1 MELQNTSPN
10 LTSRESVQRKI
21 ANALDY
27 LRENYNI
34 VDKSVREG
42 DATTMD
48 IARSFTGDVKSDKL
62 SENIGLLDFSPF
74 GTYFAAE
81 EGQDAIN
88 KAEPNAFKRQ
98 MALLNYLRQPLQTI
112 IDRPDIGLPA
122 TDIALGGIEAIPF
135 GYVVTKPIK
144 GFFKSLKAKA
154 TEPSK
159 DVGMITQQTS
169 LPTSGD
175 VSTTTVPVKNEEINQ
190 SRRNFI
196 KDTGTVGT
204 VGALG
209 LLGTQVPDAIKMVE
223 KAIEL
228 TNKFNAGIGDASL
241 LFYKYNLYKELG
253 DTKNALL
260 NYELHNELKDTLEKL
275 SAGQEIVKIQYNQ
288 EYEIKKQLDSLKHL
302 DEIRLQQAETRA
314 KEEEIKA
321 QKKVETALFIGIFL
335 VIGFLGF
342 VYKQLNTT
350 KKQKVVIEEKQQEIS
365 DSINYAKRIQDAMM
379 TSSVY
384 LKDTLPKSFIFF
396 KPKDVVSRYL
406 TKAWLKTME
415 LKKILLFGFHK
426 P

>member
-10 LTSRESVQRKI
+10 LTPREMTQRKI

-27 LRENYNI
+27 LGENYNI

-175 VSTTTVPVKNEEINQ
+175 VSTTTVPVKNEEIDQ
-190 SRRNFI
+190 SRRKFV
-196 KDTGTVGT
+196 KDTGAL
-204 VGALG
+204 GALG

-223 KAIEL
+223 KAIVPNTIKKGGKLMKPINLQSAQKLFSRPILKSYLRDMAEDDML
-228 TNKFNAGIGDASL
+228 AETVGDILYDRLPAYRRLKTEEDGNKF
-241 LFYKYNLYKELG
+241 F
-253 DTKNALL
+253 
-260 NYELHNELKDTLEKL
+260 KDTYDVDDINKL
-275 SAGQEIVKIQYNQ
+275 S
-288 EYEIKKQLDSLKHL
+288 L
-302 DEIRLQQAETRA
+302 DEIMSNEKLVDDLS
-314 KEEEIKA
+314 ID
-321 QKKVETALFIGIFL
+321 VGGDDTADMLALIRR
-335 VIGFLGF
+335 
-342 VYKQLNTT
+342 KSLN
-350 KKQKVVIEEKQQEIS
+350 
-365 DSINYAKRIQDAMM
+365 DGA
-379 TSSVY
+379 
-384 LKDTLPKSFIFF
+384 
-396 KPKDVVSRYL
+396 KPKDIDVRSDEGRL
-406 TKAWLKTME
+406 SNME
-415 LKKILLFGFHK
+415 LLQTETMLEMATEQHSDRTIKEAKNVVEEYYNNLKESGLSPQDIYEKSLEGRLSTKSFQ
-426 P
+426 

>member
-27 LRENYNI
+27 LGENYNI

-62 SENIGLLDFSPF
+62 SENIGLLDFTPF
-74 GTYFAAE
+74 GTYFAAI

-175 VSTTTVPVKNEEINQ
+175 VSTTTVPVKNEEIDQ
-190 SRRNFI
+190 SRRKFV
-196 KDTGTVGT
+196 KDTGAL
-204 VGALG
+204 GALG
-209 LLGTQVPDAIKMVE
+209 LLGTQVPDVIKMVE
-223 KAIEL
+223 KAIVPNTIKKGGKLMKPINLQSAQKLFSRPILKSYLRDMAEDDML
-228 TNKFNAGIGDASL
+228 AETVGDILYDRISAFRRLKTEEDGKKFI
-241 LFYKYNLYKELG
+241 
-253 DTKNALL
+253 
-260 NYELHNELKDTLEKL
+260 KDTYGIDDINKL
-275 SAGQEIVKIQYNQ
+275 S
-288 EYEIKKQLDSLKHL
+288 L
-302 DEIRLQQAETRA
+302 DEIMSNEKLVNDLS
-314 KEEEIKA
+314 ID
-321 QKKVETALFIGIFL
+321 VGGDDTADMLALIRR
-335 VIGFLGF
+335 
-342 VYKQLNTT
+342 KSLN
-350 KKQKVVIEEKQQEIS
+350 
-365 DSINYAKRIQDAMM
+365 DGA
-379 TSSVY
+379 
-384 LKDTLPKSFIFF
+384 
-396 KPKDVVSRYL
+396 KPKDIDVRSDEGRL
-406 TKAWLKTME
+406 SNME
-415 LKKILLFGFHK
+415 LLQTETMLEMATEQQSDRTIKEAKNVVEEYYNNLKESGLSPQDIYEKSLEGRLSTKSFQ
-426 P
+426 

>member
-88 KAEPNAFKRQ
+88 KAEPNAFKKQ

-175 VSTTTVPVKNEEINQ
+175 VSTTTVPVKNEEIDQ
-190 SRRNFI
+190 SRRKFV
-196 KDTGTVGT
+196 KDTGAL
-204 VGALG
+204 GALG

-223 KAIEL
+223 KAIVPNTIKKGGKLMKPINLQSAQKLFSRPILKSYLRDMAEDDML
-228 TNKFNAGIGDASL
+228 AETVGDILYDRLPAYRRLKTEEDGNKF
-241 LFYKYNLYKELG
+241 F
-253 DTKNALL
+253 
-260 NYELHNELKDTLEKL
+260 KDTYDVDDINKL
-275 SAGQEIVKIQYNQ
+275 S
-288 EYEIKKQLDSLKHL
+288 L
-302 DEIRLQQAETRA
+302 DEIMSNEKLVDDLS
-314 KEEEIKA
+314 ID
-321 QKKVETALFIGIFL
+321 VGGDDTADMLALIRR
-335 VIGFLGF
+335 
-342 VYKQLNTT
+342 KSLN
-350 KKQKVVIEEKQQEIS
+350 
-365 DSINYAKRIQDAMM
+365 DGA
-379 TSSVY
+379 
-384 LKDTLPKSFIFF
+384 
-396 KPKDVVSRYL
+396 KPKDIDVRSDEGRL
-406 TKAWLKTME
+406 SNME
-415 LKKILLFGFHK
+415 LLQTETMLEMATEQHSDRTIKEAKNVVEEYYNNLKESGLSPQDIYEKSLEGRLSTKSFQ
-426 P
+426 

>member
-10 LTSRESVQRKI
+10 LTSRESVQKKI

-27 LRENYNI
+27 LGENYNI

-62 SENIGLLDFSPF
+62 SENIGLLDFTPL

-88 KAEPNAFKRQ
+88 KAEPNAFKKQ

-196 KDTGTVGT
+196 KDTGTMGT

-209 LLGTQVPDAIKMVE
+209 LLGTQVPDAIKLVE
-223 KAIEL
+223 KAIVPNTIKKGGKLMKPINLQSAQKLFSRPLVKSYLRDMAEDNML
-228 TNKFNAGIGDASL
+228 VETMTDMLYDRVPDYQKALIDGDSTA
-241 LFYKYNLYKELG
+241 FFEKAY
-253 DTKNALL
+253 DI
-260 NYELHNELKDTLEKL
+260 KDIEKL
-275 SAGQEIVKIQYNQ
+275 T
-288 EYEIKKQLDSLKHL
+288 L
-302 DEIRLQQAETRA
+302 DEIMSN
-314 KEEEIKA
+314 
-321 QKKVETALFIGIFL
+321 QKLVNDLSIDVGGDDTADMLALIRR
-335 VIGFLGF
+335 
-342 VYKQLNTT
+342 KSLN
-350 KKQKVVIEEKQQEIS
+350 
-365 DSINYAKRIQDAMM
+365 DGA
-379 TSSVY
+379 
-384 LKDTLPKSFIFF
+384 
-396 KPKDVVSRYL
+396 KPKDIDVRSDEGRL
-406 TKAWLKTME
+406 SNME
-415 LKKILLFGFHK
+415 LLQTETMLEMPTEQQSDRTIKEAKNVVEEYYNNLKESGLSPQDIYEKSLEGRLSTKSFQ
-426 P
+426 

>member
-10 LTSRESVQRKI
+10 LTPREMTQRKI

-27 LRENYNI
+27 LGENYNI

-62 SENIGLLDFSPF
+62 SENIGLLDFTPF
-74 GTYFAAE
+74 GTYFAAK

-112 IDRPDIGLPA
+112 IDRPDIGLPS

-190 SRRNFI
+190 SRRKFI

-209 LLGTQVPDAIKMVE
+209 MLGTQVPDAIKMVE
-223 KAIEL
+223 KAIVPNTIKKGGKLMKPINLQSAQKLFSRPILKSYLRDMAEDNML
-228 TNKFNAGIGDASL
+228 VETMKEILYDRVPDYQKSLIDGDSTA
-241 LFYKYNLYKELG
+241 FFEEVY
-253 DTKNALL
+253 DI
-260 NYELHNELKDTLEKL
+260 KDIEKL
-275 SAGQEIVKIQYNQ
+275 S
-288 EYEIKKQLDSLKHL
+288 L
-302 DEIRLQQAETRA
+302 DEIMSNEKLVNDLS
-314 KEEEIKA
+314 ID
-321 QKKVETALFIGIFL
+321 VGGDDTADMLALIRR
-335 VIGFLGF
+335 
-342 VYKQLNTT
+342 KSLN
-350 KKQKVVIEEKQQEIS
+350 
-365 DSINYAKRIQDAMM
+365 DGA
-379 TSSVY
+379 
-384 LKDTLPKSFIFF
+384 
-396 KPKDVVSRYL
+396 KPKDIDVRSDEGRL
-406 TKAWLKTME
+406 SNME
-415 LKKILLFGFHK
+415 LLQTETMLEMATEQHSDRTIKEAKNVVEEYYNNLKESGLSPQDIYEKSLEGRLSTKSFQ
-426 P
+426 

>member
-27 LRENYNI
+27 LGENYNI

-175 VSTTTVPVKNEEINQ
+175 VSTTTVPVKNEEIDQ
-190 SRRNFI
+190 SRRKFV
-196 KDTGTVGT
+196 KDTGAL
-204 VGALG
+204 GALG
-209 LLGTQVPDAIKMVE
+209 LLGTQVPDVIKMVE
-223 KAIEL
+223 KAIVPNTIKKGGKLMKPINLQSAQKLFSRPILKSYLRDMAEDDML
-228 TNKFNAGIGDASL
+228 AETVGDILYDRLPAYRRLKTEEDGNKF
-241 LFYKYNLYKELG
+241 F
-253 DTKNALL
+253 
-260 NYELHNELKDTLEKL
+260 KDTYDVDDINKL
-275 SAGQEIVKIQYNQ
+275 S
-288 EYEIKKQLDSLKHL
+288 L
-302 DEIRLQQAETRA
+302 DEIMSNEKLVDDLS
-314 KEEEIKA
+314 ID
-321 QKKVETALFIGIFL
+321 VGGDDTADMLALIRR
-335 VIGFLGF
+335 
-342 VYKQLNTT
+342 KSLN
-350 KKQKVVIEEKQQEIS
+350 
-365 DSINYAKRIQDAMM
+365 DGA
-379 TSSVY
+379 
-384 LKDTLPKSFIFF
+384 
-396 KPKDVVSRYL
+396 KPKDIDVRSDEGRL
-406 TKAWLKTME
+406 SNME
-415 LKKILLFGFHK
+415 LLQTETMLEMATEQQSDRTIKEAKNVVEEYYNNLKESGLSPQDIYEKSLEGRLSTKSFQ
-426 P
+426 

>member
-27 LRENYNI
+27 LGENYNI

-159 DVGMITQQTS
+159 DVGMITQ
-169 LPTSGD
+169 P
-175 VSTTTVPVKNEEINQ
+175 EE
-190 SRRNFI
+190 
-196 KDTGTVGT
+196 V
-204 VGALG
+204 
-209 LLGTQVPDAIKMVE
+209 LLLAE
-223 KAIEL
+223 RLEEL
-228 TNKFNAGIGDASL
+228 QG
-241 LFYKYNLYKELG
+241 
-253 DTKNALL
+253 
-260 NYELHNELKDTLEKL
+260 KL
-275 SAGQEIVKIQYNQ
+275 I
-288 EYEIKKQLDSLKHL
+288 SLK
-302 DEIRLQQAETRA
+302 A
-314 KEEEIKA
+314 
-321 QKKVETALFIGIFL
+321 
-335 VIGFLGF
+335 
-342 VYKQLNTT
+342 
-350 KKQKVVIEEKQQEIS
+350 
-365 DSINYAKRIQDAMM
+365 
-379 TSSVY
+379 
-384 LKDTLPKSFIFF
+384 
-396 KPKDVVSRYL
+396 
-406 TKAWLKTME
+406 
-415 LKKILLFGFHK
+415 
-426 P
+426 

>member
-27 LRENYNI
+27 LGENYNI

-175 VSTTTVPVKNEEINQ
+175 VSTTTVPVKNEEIDQ
-190 SRRNFI
+190 SRRKFV
-196 KDTGTVGT
+196 KDTGAL
-204 VGALG
+204 GALG

-223 KAIEL
+223 KAIVPNTIKKGGKLMKPINLQSAQKLFSRPILKSYLRDMAEDDML
-228 TNKFNAGIGDASL
+228 AETVGDILYDRLPAYRRLKTEEDGNKF
-241 LFYKYNLYKELG
+241 F
-253 DTKNALL
+253 
-260 NYELHNELKDTLEKL
+260 KDTYDVDDINKL
-275 SAGQEIVKIQYNQ
+275 S
-288 EYEIKKQLDSLKHL
+288 L
-302 DEIRLQQAETRA
+302 DEIMSNEKLVDDLS
-314 KEEEIKA
+314 ID
-321 QKKVETALFIGIFL
+321 VGGDDTADMLALIRR
-335 VIGFLGF
+335 
-342 VYKQLNTT
+342 KSLN
-350 KKQKVVIEEKQQEIS
+350 
-365 DSINYAKRIQDAMM
+365 DGA
-379 TSSVY
+379 
-384 LKDTLPKSFIFF
+384 
-396 KPKDVVSRYL
+396 KPKDIDVRSDEGRL
-406 TKAWLKTME
+406 SNME
-415 LKKILLFGFHK
+415 LLQTETMLEMATEQQSDRTIKEAKNVVEEYYNNLKESGLSPQDIYEKSLEGRLSTKSFQ
-426 P
+426 

>member
-1 MELQNTSPN
+1 MELQNTSPD

-27 LRENYNI
+27 LGENYNI

-81 EGQDAIN
+81 EGQDAID
-88 KAEPNAFKRQ
+88 KAEPNAFKKQ

-154 TEPSK
+154 QPTQNNS
-159 DVGMITQQTS
+159 GMITQQTS

-190 SRRNFI
+190 SRRKFI

-209 LLGTQVPDAIKMVE
+209 MLGTQVPDAIKMVE
-223 KAIEL
+223 KAIVPNTIKKGGKLMKPINLQSAQKLFSRPLVKSYLRDMAEDNML
-228 TNKFNAGIGDASL
+228 VETMTDMLYDRVPDYQKSLIDGDSTA
-241 LFYKYNLYKELG
+241 FFEEAY
-253 DTKNALL
+253 DI
-260 NYELHNELKDTLEKL
+260 KDIEKL
-275 SAGQEIVKIQYNQ
+275 T
-288 EYEIKKQLDSLKHL
+288 L
-302 DEIRLQQAETRA
+302 DEIMSN
-314 KEEEIKA
+314 
-321 QKKVETALFIGIFL
+321 QKLVNDLSIDVGGDETADMLALIRR
-335 VIGFLGF
+335 
-342 VYKQLNTT
+342 KSLN
-350 KKQKVVIEEKQQEIS
+350 
-365 DSINYAKRIQDAMM
+365 DGA
-379 TSSVY
+379 
-384 LKDTLPKSFIFF
+384 
-396 KPKDVVSRYL
+396 KPKDIDVKSDEGRL
-406 TKAWLKTME
+406 SQME
-415 LKKILLFGFHK
+415 LLQTETLMESPLEGLSDRTIKEAKNVVEEYYNNLKESGLSPQDIYEKSLEGRLSTKSFQ
-426 P
+426 

>member
-27 LRENYNI
+27 LGENYNI

-175 VSTTTVPVKNEEINQ
+175 VSTTTVPVKNEEIDQ
-190 SRRNFI
+190 SRRKFV
-196 KDTGTVGT
+196 KDTGAL
-204 VGALG
+204 GALG
-209 LLGTQVPDAIKMVE
+209 LIRTQVPDAIKMVE
-223 KAIEL
+223 KAIVPN
-228 TNKFNAGIGDASL
+228 T
-241 LFYKYNLYKELG
+241 
-253 DTKNALL
+253 
-260 NYELHNELKDTLEKL
+260 
-275 SAGQEIVKIQYNQ
+275 
-288 EYEIKKQLDSLKHL
+288 IKKGGKLMKPINLQTAQRLFSKPILKSYL
-302 DEIRLQQAETRA
+302 RGEAEDNRL
-314 KEEEIKA
+314 
-321 QKKVETALFIGIFL
+321 VETMTDILYDRVPDYQKALIDGNST
-335 VIGFLGF
+335 G
-342 VYKQLNTT
+342 K
-350 KKQKVVIEEKQQEIS
+350 
-365 DSINYAKRIQDAMM
+365 
-379 TSSVY
+379 
-384 LKDTLPKSFIFF
+384 
-396 KPKDVVSRYL
+396 
-406 TKAWLKTME
+406 
-415 LKKILLFGFHK
+415 
-426 P
+426 

>member
-62 SENIGLLDFSPF
+62 SENIGLLDFTPL

-81 EGQDAIN
+81 EGQDAID
-88 KAEPNAFKRQ
+88 KAEPNAFKKQ

-190 SRRNFI
+190 SRRKFI

-209 LLGTQVPDAIKMVE
+209 MLGTQVPDAIKMVE
-223 KAIEL
+223 KAIVPNTIKKGGKLMKPINLQSAQKLFSRPILKSYLRDMAEDDML
-228 TNKFNAGIGDASL
+228 AETVGDILYDRISAFRRLKTEEDGKKFI
-241 LFYKYNLYKELG
+241 
-253 DTKNALL
+253 
-260 NYELHNELKDTLEKL
+260 KDTYGIDDINKL
-275 SAGQEIVKIQYNQ
+275 S
-288 EYEIKKQLDSLKHL
+288 L
-302 DEIRLQQAETRA
+302 DEIMSNEKLVNDLS
-314 KEEEIKA
+314 ID
-321 QKKVETALFIGIFL
+321 VGGDDTADMLALIRR
-335 VIGFLGF
+335 
-342 VYKQLNTT
+342 KSLN
-350 KKQKVVIEEKQQEIS
+350 
-365 DSINYAKRIQDAMM
+365 DGA
-379 TSSVY
+379 
-384 LKDTLPKSFIFF
+384 
-396 KPKDVVSRYL
+396 KPKDIDVRSDEGRL
-406 TKAWLKTME
+406 SNME
-415 LKKILLFGFHK
+415 LLQTETMLEMATEQHSDRTIKEAKNVVEEYYNNLKESGLSPQDIYEKSLEGRLSTKSFQ
-426 P
+426 

>member
-27 LRENYNI
+27 LGENYNI

-144 GFFKSLKAKA
+144 GFLKSLKAKA
-154 TEPSK
+154 IEPLN
-159 DVGMITQQTS
+159 DVGMNIQKTS
-169 LPTSGD
+169 LLTSGD
-175 VSTTTVPVKNEEINQ
+175 VSTTTKPVKNEEINQ
-190 SRRNFI
+190 SRRKFV
-196 KDTGTVGT
+196 KDTGTL
-204 VGALG
+204 GALG
-209 LLGTQVPDAIKMVE
+209 LISTQVPDAIKLIK
-223 KAIEL
+223 KAKVATKLPVTYESAR
-228 TNKFNAGIGDASL
+228 NAFVKPQLLQYMKDINNPEDASSL
-241 LFYKYNLYKELG
+241 VEVVEDILFDRVPEFAKASYEGPEGAGNFLKSKYGLDKTSLENLSVEDVSKNKKLMNDLMLDVGG
-253 DTKNALL
+253 DDEFAFRQKVQSLAIKDGGKIENDKILSNQHSL
-260 NYELHNELKDTLEKL
+260 EMYEDTDVINERNKAVSDYYNTLKTEGK
-275 SAGQEIVKIQYNQ
+275 SA
-288 EYEIKKQLDSLKHL
+288 
-302 DEIRLQQAETRA
+302 DEIAEFMF
-314 KEEEIKA
+314 ED
-321 QKKVETALFIGIFL
+321 
-335 VIGFLGF
+335 
-342 VYKQLNTT
+342 
-350 KKQKVVIEEKQQEIS
+350 IEY
-365 DSINYAKRIQDAMM
+365 D
-379 TSSVY
+379 TGLSVTG
-384 LKDTLPKSFIFF
+384 D
-396 KPKDVVSRYL
+396 
-406 TKAWLKTME
+406 
-415 LKKILLFGFHK
+415 
-426 P
+426 

>member
-27 LRENYNI
+27 LGENYNI

-175 VSTTTVPVKNEEINQ
+175 VSTTTVPVKNEEIDQ
-190 SRRNFI
+190 SRRKFV
-196 KDTGTVGT
+196 KDTGAL
-204 VGALG
+204 GALG

-223 KAIEL
+223 KAIVPNTIKKGGKLMKPINLQSAQKLFSRPILKSYLRDMAEDDML
-228 TNKFNAGIGDASL
+228 AETVGDILYDRLPAYRRLKTEEDGNKF
-241 LFYKYNLYKELG
+241 F
-253 DTKNALL
+253 
-260 NYELHNELKDTLEKL
+260 KDTYDVDDINKL
-275 SAGQEIVKIQYNQ
+275 S
-288 EYEIKKQLDSLKHL
+288 L
-302 DEIRLQQAETRA
+302 DEIMSNEKLVDDLS
-314 KEEEIKA
+314 ID
-321 QKKVETALFIGIFL
+321 VGGDDTADMLALIRR
-335 VIGFLGF
+335 
-342 VYKQLNTT
+342 KSLN
-350 KKQKVVIEEKQQEIS
+350 
-365 DSINYAKRIQDAMM
+365 DGA
-379 TSSVY
+379 
-384 LKDTLPKSFIFF
+384 
-396 KPKDVVSRYL
+396 KPKDIDVRSDEGRL
-406 TKAWLKTME
+406 SNME
-415 LKKILLFGFHK
+415 LLQTETMLEMATEQHSDRTIKEAKNVVEEYYNNLKESGLSPQDIYEKSLEGRLSTKSFQ
-426 P
+426 

>member
-27 LRENYNI
+27 LGENYNI

-175 VSTTTVPVKNEEINQ
+175 VSTTTVPVKNEEIDQ
-190 SRRNFI
+190 SRRKFV
-196 KDTGTVGT
+196 KDTGTL
-204 VGALG
+204 GALG
-209 LLGTQVPDAIKMVE
+209 LLATQVPDAIKMVD
-223 KAIEL
+223 KAIVPNTIKKGGKLMKPINLQTAQKLFSRPLLKSYLSEMSYGL
-228 TNKFNAGIGDASL
+228 NENKLGETVSDI
-241 LFYKYNLYKELG
+241 LYDRISAFRRLETEEDGK
-253 DTKNALL
+253 KFI
-260 NYELHNELKDTLEKL
+260 KDTYGIDDINKL
-275 SAGQEIVKIQYNQ
+275 S
-288 EYEIKKQLDSLKHL
+288 L
-302 DEIRLQQAETRA
+302 DEIMSNE
-314 KEEEIKA
+314 K
-321 QKKVETALFIGIFL
+321 L
-335 VIGFLGF
+335 VNDLSIDVGGDDTDAML
-342 VYKQLNTT
+342 KLLRMRS
-350 KKQKVVIEEKQQEIS
+350 IEES
-365 DSINYAKRIQDAMM
+365 NVFADSLNKGQSTILDDYDEKINI
-379 TSSVY
+379 
-384 LKDTLPKSFIFF
+384 
-396 KPKDVVSRYL
+396 
-406 TKAWLKTME
+406 E
-415 LKKILLFGFHK
+415 LKNVVEQYYKKLKQDGLSDKEIYDKSLESPFSDKAFQ
-426 P
+426 

>member
-10 LTSRESVQRKI
+10 LTPREMTQRKI

-27 LRENYNI
+27 LGENYNI

-81 EGQDAIN
+81 EGQDAID
-88 KAEPNAFKRQ
+88 KAEPNAFKKQ

-175 VSTTTVPVKNEEINQ
+175 VSTTTVPVKNEEIDQ
-190 SRRNFI
+190 SRRKFV
-196 KDTGTVGT
+196 KDTGAL
-204 VGALG
+204 GALG

-223 KAIEL
+223 KAIVPNTIKKGGKLMKPINLQSAQKLFSRPILKSYLRDMAEDDML
-228 TNKFNAGIGDASL
+228 AETVGDILYDRLPAYRRLKTEEDGNKF
-241 LFYKYNLYKELG
+241 F
-253 DTKNALL
+253 
-260 NYELHNELKDTLEKL
+260 KDTYDVDDINKL
-275 SAGQEIVKIQYNQ
+275 S
-288 EYEIKKQLDSLKHL
+288 L
-302 DEIRLQQAETRA
+302 DEIMSNEKLVDDLS
-314 KEEEIKA
+314 ID
-321 QKKVETALFIGIFL
+321 VGGDDTADMLALIRR
-335 VIGFLGF
+335 
-342 VYKQLNTT
+342 KSLN
-350 KKQKVVIEEKQQEIS
+350 
-365 DSINYAKRIQDAMM
+365 DGA
-379 TSSVY
+379 
-384 LKDTLPKSFIFF
+384 
-396 KPKDVVSRYL
+396 KPKDIDVRSDEGRL
-406 TKAWLKTME
+406 SNME
-415 LKKILLFGFHK
+415 LLQTETMLEMATEQHSDRTIKEAKNVVEEYYNNLKESGLSPQDIYEKSLEGRLSTKSFQ
-426 P
+426 

>member
-1 MELQNTSPN
+1 MDLQNTSPN

-27 LRENYNI
+27 LGENYNI

-62 SENIGLLDFSPF
+62 SENIGLLDFTPF
-74 GTYFAAE
+74 GTYFAAI

-175 VSTTTVPVKNEEINQ
+175 VSTTTVPVKNEEIDQ
-190 SRRNFI
+190 SRRKFV
-196 KDTGTVGT
+196 KDTGAL
-204 VGALG
+204 GALG
-209 LLGTQVPDAIKMVE
+209 LLGTQVPDVIKMVE
-223 KAIEL
+223 KAIVPNTIKKGGKLMKPINLQSAQKLFSRPILKSYLRDMAEDDML
-228 TNKFNAGIGDASL
+228 AETVGDILYDRISAFRRLKTEEDGKKFI
-241 LFYKYNLYKELG
+241 
-253 DTKNALL
+253 
-260 NYELHNELKDTLEKL
+260 KDTYGIDDINKL
-275 SAGQEIVKIQYNQ
+275 S
-288 EYEIKKQLDSLKHL
+288 L
-302 DEIRLQQAETRA
+302 DEIMSNEKLVNDLS
-314 KEEEIKA
+314 ID
-321 QKKVETALFIGIFL
+321 VGGDDTADMLALIRR
-335 VIGFLGF
+335 
-342 VYKQLNTT
+342 KSLN
-350 KKQKVVIEEKQQEIS
+350 
-365 DSINYAKRIQDAMM
+365 DGA
-379 TSSVY
+379 
-384 LKDTLPKSFIFF
+384 
-396 KPKDVVSRYL
+396 KPKDIDVRSDEGRL
-406 TKAWLKTME
+406 SNME
-415 LKKILLFGFHK
+415 LLQTETMLEMATEQQSDRTIKEAKNVVEEYYNNLKESGLSPQDIYEKSLEGRLSTKSFQ
-426 P
+426 

>member
-10 LTSRESVQRKI
+10 LTPREMTQRKI

-27 LRENYNI
+27 LGENYNI

-62 SENIGLLDFSPF
+62 SENIGLLDFTPF
-74 GTYFAAE
+74 GTYFAAI

-112 IDRPDIGLPA
+112 IDRPDIGLPS

-190 SRRNFI
+190 SRRKFI

-209 LLGTQVPDAIKMVE
+209 MLGTQVPDAIKMVE
-223 KAIEL
+223 KAIVPNTIKKGGKLMKPINLQSAQKLFSRPILKSYLRDMAEDNML
-228 TNKFNAGIGDASL
+228 VETMKEILYDRVPDYQKSLIDGDSTA
-241 LFYKYNLYKELG
+241 FFEEVY
-253 DTKNALL
+253 DI
-260 NYELHNELKDTLEKL
+260 KDIEKL
-275 SAGQEIVKIQYNQ
+275 T
-288 EYEIKKQLDSLKHL
+288 L
-302 DEIRLQQAETRA
+302 DEIMSNEKLVNDLS
-314 KEEEIKA
+314 ID
-321 QKKVETALFIGIFL
+321 VGGDDTADMLALIRR
-335 VIGFLGF
+335 
-342 VYKQLNTT
+342 KSLN
-350 KKQKVVIEEKQQEIS
+350 
-365 DSINYAKRIQDAMM
+365 DGA
-379 TSSVY
+379 
-384 LKDTLPKSFIFF
+384 
-396 KPKDVVSRYL
+396 KPKDIDVRSDEGRL
-406 TKAWLKTME
+406 SNME
-415 LKKILLFGFHK
+415 LLQTETMLEMATEQHSDRTIKEAKNVVEEYYNNLKESGLSPQDIYEKSLEGRLSTKSFQ
-426 P
+426 